1 MRVGV
6 VAVIGVTAKL
16 TLHNVD
22 IDETKGPLS
31 RGEVAAVSNALG
43 SALGVLSG
51 NKAAGSKY
59 QSCLDMYPKGTKT
72 AADEKSGPVWA
83 SCRGFFH

>member
-1 MRVGV
+1 MRVVAIAV
-6 VAVIGVTAKL
+6 VAVTAKL

-22 IDETKGPLS
+22 VDETKGPLS

-59 QSCLDMYPKGTKT
+59 QSCTDMYPKGTKT
-72 AADEKSGPVWA
+72 AAEEKTGPVWA